1 MSARD
6 KDTKYIQDMLKVFYK
21 KSSSAALPARTELV
35 MTAEMEREL
44 SAEVSLPRRLRALRD
59 LTEKALLIRITE
71 VGQKKLWTCI
81 QDILTD
87 PNLETRHAVITL
99 LCSLAEGQGEDLII
113 MRSILFEYLR
123 DTHPTHPPEDS
134 QLRFKLLY
142 TLTNSGK
149 NITCFEEQIGAFL
162 LEWLPQIE
170 SPPQII
176 EFLQLIINV
185 VKFNATYLDEEIVHG
200 IVNQACA
207 VCSRGWD
214 AGVGVARAVAAGG
227 GGVPS
232 WKLMRSVLGA
242 DIGHATLAELVRVL
256 RAAGGSG
263 AGTGSAEPEL
273 VRGAVFHAGAAL
285 WGPRRVLVLQV
296 SHLAVLPAFL
306 KALECQNAAVAH
318 EVAQA
323 LQTLVT
329 RCGAELTEPAWD
341 VVLQLLRALLELN
354 RRLEPSNEVVGAAV
368 HALLSAVEQLQAA
381 GQYRGD
387 GAALLDL
394 LDHCAHERPEASAMR
409 VVSARCAVRGLG
421 GTARA
426 LALLERY
433 VRRDPRP
440 AVRLHALHALVA
452 AVARDRWA
460 RKATLPEFPFPCLI
474 LELIFSLRAN
484 SFNCLG
490 FCYDAS
496 GAVVSGEGAARLR
509 PLCSPLLLC
518 EPLGG
523 RGDHAGQAAAVA
535 VAGAGAGAGAC
546 AVGAGRLARA
556 VTAALRHERRWAVA
570 AAVLRALPA
579 AAAQRAP
586 ALGRRAADLEL
597 LADALCELL
606 AAGAGGGGAL
616 PAGAAT
622 RSELHALALPP
633 LAALAPHHA
642 CLEPA
647 TQQRIVRCLLKYG
660 MVLRSPQPYMNA
672 LTIFTLEM
680 RDTMVKMLPEVLLE
694 LSKISDTKPIANPM
708 LEFLSTLTRVPGAFA
723 SFVEDQYM
731 SVLPSLPCVRA

>member
-214 AGVGVARAVAAGG
+214 AGVGSRALSLLEAVVSYSLLPRAALPIFVATLARAVNIDHLCQ
-227 GGVPS
+227 PS

-263 AGTGSAEPEL
+263 AGTASAEPEL

-452 AVARDRWA
+452 AVARDRAVLGAEGAEAVGGAALRAAAEDAVAAVRAAAAPLAA
-460 RKATLPEFPFPCLI
+460 RAAAAAPAAPAAVDAIDVLERLLNRPLAPGAPEPAPAADAAAAAAAAAALVSLLHGLLPAAPAAAAAARALLVLLDHLPRHYRRPGPLDPHPALRMQI

-523 RGDHAGQAAAVA
+523 RGDH
-535 VAGAGAGAGAC
+535 GAS
-546 AVGAGRLARA
+546 
-556 VTAALRHERRWAVA
+556 H
-570 AAVLRALPA
+570 
-579 AAAQRAP
+579 
-586 ALGRRAADLEL
+586 
-597 LADALCELL
+597 
-606 AAGAGGGGAL
+606 
-616 PAGAAT
+616 
-622 RSELHALALPP
+622 SH
-633 LAALAPHHA
+633 
-642 CLEPA
+642 
-647 TQQRIVRCLLKYG
+647 
-660 MVLRSPQPYMNA
+660 
-672 LTIFTLEM
+672 
-680 RDTMVKMLPEVLLE
+680 
-694 LSKISDTKPIANPM
+694 
-708 LEFLSTLTRVPGAFA
+708 
-723 SFVEDQYM
+723 
-731 SVLPSLPCVRA
+731 